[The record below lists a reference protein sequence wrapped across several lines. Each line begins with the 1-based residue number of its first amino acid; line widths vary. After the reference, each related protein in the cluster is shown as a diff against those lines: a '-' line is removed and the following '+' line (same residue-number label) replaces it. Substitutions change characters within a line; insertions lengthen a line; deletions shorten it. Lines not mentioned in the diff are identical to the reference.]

1 MGRDAI
7 YPGSTLGIIGINRN
21 GAALI
26 AAAKKAGFNVGV
38 YVDRSQPSVTKMADF
53 TIVGAMNDRAK
64 LTQFGEACD
73 AIIYQTP
80 NVDSRVLHFLSQYA
94 VIPQG
99 INALEIVQDRLM
111 ERAFLDQV
119 NINIAPYVTVVSLDD
134 VYQSIDSIGYPALLK
149 PIQRGIG
156 ENSMLIE
163 RQSDITRAAD
173 FIDTGTYLLES
184 WIEHTNEYT
193 MTAATDGKD
202 TEIFPLAQLH
212 YDITRAADFIDTGT
226 YLLESW
232 IEHTNEYTMTA
243 ATDGKD
249 TEIFPLAQ
257 LHYNDKRQLIS
268 VATPANIHDDMLKEM
283 QRIVKSVAASLEYR
297 GVFSVNLYVTST
309 GTLYVKN
316 IEPGLTSIAN
326 IYDVTA
332 NVDQYEEQLRSAVG
346 MPLHV
351 ITPLQIGLLMV
362 VRNYQSRA
370 IQRQWL
376 LKNNWQ
382 FRFFNDVGDDDQAI
396 LGFVWVTGGDNLA
409 ALKNQVDD
417 TEVWN
422 DQA

>member
-94 VIPQG
+94 MIPQG

-156 ENSMLIE
+156 ENSMLIG
-163 RQSDITRAAD
+163 RQS
-173 FIDTGTYLLES
+173 
-184 WIEHTNEYT
+184 
-193 MTAATDGKD
+193 
-202 TEIFPLAQLH
+202 
-212 YDITRAADFIDTGT
+212 DITRAADFIDTGT

-297 GVFSVNLYVTST
+297 GVFSVNFYVTST

>member
-26 AAAKKAGFNVGV
+26 ATAKKAGFNVGV

-53 TIVGAMNDRAK
+53 TIVGAMNDRTK

-193 MTAATDGKD
+193 MIAAT
-202 TEIFPLAQLH
+202 
-212 YDITRAADFIDTGT
+212 
-226 YLLESW
+226 
-232 IEHTNEYTMTA
+232 N
-243 ATDGKD
+243 GKD

-283 QRIVKSVAASLEYR
+283 QRIVKSVAAFLEYR
-297 GVFSVNLYVTST
+297 GVFSVNFYVTST

-332 NVDQYEEQLRSAVG
+332 NVNQYEEQLRSAVG

>member
-73 AIIYQTP
+73 AVIYQTP

-99 INALEIVQDRLM
+99 INTLEIVQDRLM

-212 YDITRAADFIDTGT
+212 Y
-226 YLLESW
+226 
-232 IEHTNEYTMTA
+232 
-243 ATDGKD
+243 
-249 TEIFPLAQ
+249 
-257 LHYNDKRQLIS
+257 NDKRQLIS

-297 GVFSVNLYVTST
+297 GVFSVNFYVTST

>member
-212 YDITRAADFIDTGT
+212 Y
-226 YLLESW
+226 
-232 IEHTNEYTMTA
+232 
-243 ATDGKD
+243 
-249 TEIFPLAQ
+249 
-257 LHYNDKRQLIS
+257 NDKRQLIS

-297 GVFSVNLYVTST
+297 GVFSVNFYVTST

-332 NVDQYEEQLRSAVG
+332 NVDQYEEQLRSAVV

>member
-26 AAAKKAGFNVGV
+26 ATAKKAGFNVGV

-53 TIVGAMNDRAK
+53 TIVGAMNDRTK

-73 AIIYQTP
+73 AFIYETP

-193 MTAATDGKD
+193 MIAAT
-202 TEIFPLAQLH
+202 
-212 YDITRAADFIDTGT
+212 
-226 YLLESW
+226 
-232 IEHTNEYTMTA
+232 N
-243 ATDGKD
+243 GKD

-283 QRIVKSVAASLEYR
+283 QRIVKSVAASLEYQ
-297 GVFSVNLYVTST
+297 GVFSVNFYVTST

-332 NVDQYEEQLRSAVG
+332 NVNQYEEQLRSAVG

>member
-26 AAAKKAGFNVGV
+26 ATAKKAGFSVGV
-38 YVDRSQPSVTKMADF
+38 YVDRSQPTVTKMADF
-53 TIVGAMNDRAK
+53 TIVGAFNDRAK

-73 AIIYQTP
+73 AVIYQTP
-80 NVDSRVLHFLSQYA
+80 NVDSRVLRFLSQYA
-94 VIPQG
+94 LVPQG
-99 INALEIVQDRLM
+99 VNALEIVQDRLM

-156 ENSMLIE
+156 ENSMSIE

-193 MTAATDGKD
+193 MTAATNGKE
-202 TEIFPLAQLH
+202 T
-212 YDITRAADFIDTGT
+212 
-226 YLLESW
+226 
-232 IEHTNEYTMTA
+232 
-243 ATDGKD
+243 K
-249 TEIFPLAQ
+249 IFPLAQ
-257 LHYNDKRQLIS
+257 LHYNQKRQLIS
-268 VATPANIHDDMLKEM
+268 VATPATVNEDMHKEM
-283 QRIVKSVAASLEYR
+283 QRIVESVAASLEYK
-297 GVFSVNLYVTST
+297 GVFSINFYVTST

-326 IYDVTA
+326 VYDVTA
-332 NVDQYEEQLRSAVG
+332 SVNQYEEQLRSAVG
-346 MPLHV
+346 MPLHE
-351 ITPLQIGLLMV
+351 ISPLQAGLLMV
-362 VRNYQSRA
+362 IRNYQSRA

-376 LKNNWQ
+376 IKDNWQ
-382 FRFFNDVGDDDQAI
+382 FRFFNDVGDDDQAV
-396 LGFVWVTGGDNLA
+396 LGFVWVTGSDNLA

-417 TEVWN
+417 TEVWK
-422 DQA
+422 DQD

>member
-73 AIIYQTP
+73 AVIYQTP
-80 NVDSRVLHFLSQYA
+80 NVDSRVLHFLNQYA
-94 VIPQG
+94 VIPQR

-212 YDITRAADFIDTGT
+212 Y
-226 YLLESW
+226 
-232 IEHTNEYTMTA
+232 
-243 ATDGKD
+243 
-249 TEIFPLAQ
+249 
-257 LHYNDKRQLIS
+257 NDKRQLIS

-283 QRIVKSVAASLEYR
+283 QRIVKSVAASFEYR
-297 GVFSVNLYVTST
+297 GVFSVNFYVTST

-332 NVDQYEEQLRSAVG
+332 NIDQYEEQLRSAVG

-422 DQA
+422 DHA

>member
-193 MTAATDGKD
+193 MTAAT
-202 TEIFPLAQLH
+202 
-212 YDITRAADFIDTGT
+212 
-226 YLLESW
+226 
-232 IEHTNEYTMTA
+232 N
-243 ATDGKD
+243 GKD

-297 GVFSVNLYVTST
+297 GIFSVNFYVTST

-326 IYDVTA
+326 IYDVTT

>member
-80 NVDSRVLHFLSQYA
+80 NVDSRVLHFLNQYA

-212 YDITRAADFIDTGT
+212 Y
-226 YLLESW
+226 
-232 IEHTNEYTMTA
+232 
-243 ATDGKD
+243 
-249 TEIFPLAQ
+249 
-257 LHYNDKRQLIS
+257 NDKRQLIS

-297 GVFSVNLYVTST
+297 GVFSVNFYVTST

>member
-73 AIIYQTP
+73 AVIYQTP
-80 NVDSRVLHFLSQYA
+80 NVDSRVLHFLNQYA

-212 YDITRAADFIDTGT
+212 Y
-226 YLLESW
+226 
-232 IEHTNEYTMTA
+232 
-243 ATDGKD
+243 
-249 TEIFPLAQ
+249 
-257 LHYNDKRQLIS
+257 NDKRQLIS

-297 GVFSVNLYVTST
+297 GVFSVNFYVTST

>member
-73 AIIYQTP
+73 AVIYQTP
-80 NVDSRVLHFLSQYA
+80 NVDSRVLHFLNQYA

-212 YDITRAADFIDTGT
+212 Y
-226 YLLESW
+226 
-232 IEHTNEYTMTA
+232 
-243 ATDGKD
+243 
-249 TEIFPLAQ
+249 
-257 LHYNDKRQLIS
+257 NDKRQLIS

-297 GVFSVNLYVTST
+297 GVFSVNFYVTST

-326 IYDVTA
+326 IYDVTT

>member
-1 MGRDAI
+1 MGRDTI

-212 YDITRAADFIDTGT
+212 Y
-226 YLLESW
+226 
-232 IEHTNEYTMTA
+232 
-243 ATDGKD
+243 
-249 TEIFPLAQ
+249 
-257 LHYNDKRQLIS
+257 NDKRQLIS

-297 GVFSVNLYVTST
+297 GVFSVNFYVTST

>member
-94 VIPQG
+94 VIPQR

-212 YDITRAADFIDTGT
+212 Y
-226 YLLESW
+226 
-232 IEHTNEYTMTA
+232 
-243 ATDGKD
+243 
-249 TEIFPLAQ
+249 
-257 LHYNDKRQLIS
+257 NDKRQLIS

-297 GVFSVNLYVTST
+297 GVFSVNFYVTST

>member
-21 GAALI
+21 GAVLI
-26 AAAKKAGFNVGV
+26 AAVKKAGFNVGV

-73 AIIYQTP
+73 AVIYQTP
-80 NVDSRVLHFLSQYA
+80 NVDSRVLHFLNQYA

-212 YDITRAADFIDTGT
+212 Y
-226 YLLESW
+226 
-232 IEHTNEYTMTA
+232 
-243 ATDGKD
+243 
-249 TEIFPLAQ
+249 
-257 LHYNDKRQLIS
+257 NDKRQLIS

-297 GVFSVNLYVTST
+297 GVFSVNFYVTST

-326 IYDVTA
+326 IYDVTT

>member
-80 NVDSRVLHFLSQYA
+80 NVDSRVMHFLSQYA

-212 YDITRAADFIDTGT
+212 Y
-226 YLLESW
+226 
-232 IEHTNEYTMTA
+232 
-243 ATDGKD
+243 
-249 TEIFPLAQ
+249 
-257 LHYNDKRQLIS
+257 NDKRQLIS

-297 GVFSVNLYVTST
+297 GVFSVNFYVTST

-382 FRFFNDVGDDDQAI
+382 FRFFNDVGDEDQAI

-422 DQA
+422 EQA

>member
-193 MTAATDGKD
+193 MTV
-202 TEIFPLAQLH
+202 
-212 YDITRAADFIDTGT
+212 
-226 YLLESW
+226 
-232 IEHTNEYTMTA
+232 

-297 GVFSVNLYVTST
+297 GVFSVNFYVTST

>member
-80 NVDSRVLHFLSQYA
+80 NVDSRVLHFFSQYA

-119 NINIAPYVTVVSLDD
+119 NINIAPYVTVVSSDD

-163 RQSDITRAAD
+163 RQS
-173 FIDTGTYLLES
+173 
-184 WIEHTNEYT
+184 
-193 MTAATDGKD
+193 
-202 TEIFPLAQLH
+202 
-212 YDITRAADFIDTGT
+212 DITRAADFIDTGT

-297 GVFSVNLYVTST
+297 GVFSVNFYVTST

-316 IEPGLTSIAN
+316 IDPGLTSIAN

-422 DQA
+422 DQG

>member
-73 AIIYQTP
+73 AVIYQTP
-80 NVDSRVLHFLSQYA
+80 NVDSRILHFLSQYA

-212 YDITRAADFIDTGT
+212 Y
-226 YLLESW
+226 
-232 IEHTNEYTMTA
+232 
-243 ATDGKD
+243 
-249 TEIFPLAQ
+249 
-257 LHYNDKRQLIS
+257 NDKRQLIS

-297 GVFSVNLYVTST
+297 GVFSVNFYVTST

>member
-73 AIIYQTP
+73 AVIYQTP

-212 YDITRAADFIDTGT
+212 Y
-226 YLLESW
+226 
-232 IEHTNEYTMTA
+232 
-243 ATDGKD
+243 
-249 TEIFPLAQ
+249 
-257 LHYNDKRQLIS
+257 NDKHQLIS

-297 GVFSVNLYVTST
+297 GVFSVNFYVTST

>member
-7 YPGSTLGIIGINRN
+7 YSGSTLGIIGINRN

-73 AIIYQTP
+73 AVIYQTP
-80 NVDSRVLHFLSQYA
+80 NVDSRVLHFLNQYA

-212 YDITRAADFIDTGT
+212 Y
-226 YLLESW
+226 
-232 IEHTNEYTMTA
+232 
-243 ATDGKD
+243 
-249 TEIFPLAQ
+249 
-257 LHYNDKRQLIS
+257 NDKRQLIS

-297 GVFSVNLYVTST
+297 GVFSVNFYVTST

-326 IYDVTA
+326 IYDVTT

>member
-1 MGRDAI
+1 MGRNAI

-26 AAAKKAGFNVGV
+26 ATAKKAGFNVGV
-38 YVDRSQPSVTKMADF
+38 YIDRSQPSVTKMADF
-53 TIVGAMNDRAK
+53 TIVGALNDRVK

-80 NVDSRVLHFLSQYA
+80 NIDSRVLHYLSQYA
-94 VIPQG
+94 VVPQG

-202 TEIFPLAQLH
+202 TEIFPLAQL
-212 YDITRAADFIDTGT
+212 
-226 YLLESW
+226 
-232 IEHTNEYTMTA
+232 
-243 ATDGKD
+243 
-249 TEIFPLAQ
+249 Q
-257 LHYNDKRQLIS
+257 YNKERQLIS
-268 VATPANIHDDMLKEM
+268 VATPASVHEDMLKEM
-283 QRIVKSVAASLEYR
+283 QRIVKSVAASLEYH
-297 GVFSVNLYVTST
+297 GVFSVNFYVTST

-326 IYDVTA
+326 VYDATA
-332 NVDQYEEQLRSAVG
+332 NVDQYEEQLRCAVG

-351 ITPLQIGLLMV
+351 ITPLQTGLLMV
-362 VRNYQSRA
+362 IRNYQSRA

-376 LKNNWQ
+376 LKNNWK
-382 FRFFNDVGDDDQAI
+382 FRFFNDVGDSDQAI
-396 LGFVWVTGGDNLA
+396 LGFVWVTGSDNLA

-417 TEVWN
+417 TEVWK

>member
-26 AAAKKAGFNVGV
+26 AVAKKAGFNVGV

-73 AIIYQTP
+73 AVIYQTP

-212 YDITRAADFIDTGT
+212 Y
-226 YLLESW
+226 
-232 IEHTNEYTMTA
+232 
-243 ATDGKD
+243 
-249 TEIFPLAQ
+249 
-257 LHYNDKRQLIS
+257 NDKRQLIS

-297 GVFSVNLYVTST
+297 GVFSVNFYVTST

>member
-26 AAAKKAGFNVGV
+26 ATAKKAGFNVGV

-73 AIIYQTP
+73 AIIYQAP

-212 YDITRAADFIDTGT
+212 Y
-226 YLLESW
+226 
-232 IEHTNEYTMTA
+232 
-243 ATDGKD
+243 
-249 TEIFPLAQ
+249 
-257 LHYNDKRQLIS
+257 NDKRQLIS

-297 GVFSVNLYVTST
+297 GVFSVNFYVTST

>member
-212 YDITRAADFIDTGT
+212 Y
-226 YLLESW
+226 
-232 IEHTNEYTMTA
+232 
-243 ATDGKD
+243 
-249 TEIFPLAQ
+249 
-257 LHYNDKRQLIS
+257 NDKRQLIS

-283 QRIVKSVAASLEYR
+283 QRIVKSVASSLEYR
-297 GVFSVNLYVTST
+297 GVFSVNFYVTST

>member
-184 WIEHTNEYT
+184 WIEH
-193 MTAATDGKD
+193 
-202 TEIFPLAQLH
+202 I
-212 YDITRAADFIDTGT
+212 
-226 YLLESW
+226 
-232 IEHTNEYTMTA
+232 NEYTMTA

-297 GVFSVNLYVTST
+297 GVFSVNFYVTST

-382 FRFFNDVGDDDQAI
+382 FRVVNDVGDDDQAI

>member
-26 AAAKKAGFNVGV
+26 ATAKKAGFNVGV
-38 YVDRSQPSVTKMADF
+38 YVDRSRPLVTKMADF
-53 TIVGAMNDRAK
+53 TIVGAMNDRTK
-64 LTQFGEACD
+64 LIQFGEACD

-80 NVDSRVLHFLSQYA
+80 NVDSRVMHFLSQYA

-212 YDITRAADFIDTGT
+212 Y
-226 YLLESW
+226 
-232 IEHTNEYTMTA
+232 
-243 ATDGKD
+243 
-249 TEIFPLAQ
+249 
-257 LHYNDKRQLIS
+257 NDKRQLIA

-297 GVFSVNLYVTST
+297 GVFSVNFYVTST

-332 NVDQYEEQLRSAVG
+332 NVDQYEEQLRSTVG

-396 LGFVWVTGGDNLA
+396 LGFVWVTGGDSLA

-422 DQA
+422 EQA

>member
-80 NVDSRVLHFLSQYA
+80 NVDSRVLHFLNQYA

-212 YDITRAADFIDTGT
+212 Y
-226 YLLESW
+226 
-232 IEHTNEYTMTA
+232 
-243 ATDGKD
+243 
-249 TEIFPLAQ
+249 
-257 LHYNDKRQLIS
+257 NDKRQLIS

-297 GVFSVNLYVTST
+297 GVFSVNFYVTST

-326 IYDVTA
+326 IYDVTT

-370 IQRQWL
+370 VQRQWL

>member
-212 YDITRAADFIDTGT
+212 Y
-226 YLLESW
+226 
-232 IEHTNEYTMTA
+232 
-243 ATDGKD
+243 
-249 TEIFPLAQ
+249 
-257 LHYNDKRQLIS
+257 NDKRQLIS
-268 VATPANIHDDMLKEM
+268 VATPANIHDDMLKGM

-297 GVFSVNLYVTST
+297 GVFSVNFYVTST

-316 IEPGLTSIAN
+316 IEPGLTSIAT